1 MYKFLRSLFYRL
13 YRWASYLNF
22 DNTPEYTSLFTV
34 SILLVINFQSSVF
47 LLSFLIG
54 RDLLPINLTHGN
66 LLLGVVIAS
75 SYAINYFLFI
85 HNGRLEEIK
94 KEFSE
99 ESKMA
104 ISRSN
109 LIVWGFLVF
118 TAIYLGL
125 ALIAYGRM

>member
-1 MYKFLRSLFYRL
+1 MYKFLRFLFYRL